1 MPLET
6 CNAGDPPSA
15 SENLV
20 ALRRELQDAGWM
32 EVDPP
37 EAPEENLDWASD
49 LDMQHLIAEVMNQE
63 DAADSHDDEALL
75 P

>member
-1 MPLET
+1 ML
-6 CNAGDPPSA
+6 D
-15 SENLV
+15 
-20 ALRRELQDAGWM
+20 GWRL
-32 EVDPP
+32 DPP